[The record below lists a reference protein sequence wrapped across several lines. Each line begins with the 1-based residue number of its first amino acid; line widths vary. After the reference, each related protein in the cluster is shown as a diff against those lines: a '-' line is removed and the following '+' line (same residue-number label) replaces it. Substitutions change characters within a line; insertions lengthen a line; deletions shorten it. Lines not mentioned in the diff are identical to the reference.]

1 MPFITKFE
9 IKIILK
15 LIILELPLNNCVAA
29 VIVTVADKAVL
40 NRNQKL
46 FLLFNKGNKKSN
58 KAEATI

>member
-1 MPFITKFE
+1 MAFIKRFV
-9 IKIILK
+9 IKITIRLMG
-15 LIILELPLNNCVAA
+15 LELPLNNCVAA